1 MKTIKLISILL
12 LLFVS
17 ACSEDSLT
25 EPESTVYLNGQ
36 TYTNKTIGIEISAP
50 ADWHLEM
57 NKDVVGM
64 QALLV
69 GTKPISSSIGAS
81 FNIISNSAVGISSCR
96 DLLTATES
104 YIAGTFTDALIEN
117 SQILNVNGFECAEI
131 ICHFTYNGITL
142 KQKQILFLSN
152 LKVSVSV
159 TFTTEK
165 ESYNL
170 VENDFES
177 IIKSI
182 KKI

>member
-1 MKTIKLISILL
+1 MKTLKFISILL
-12 LLFVS
+12 LLFVN

-25 EPESTVYLNGQ
+25 EPESRVYLNGQ
-36 TYTNKTIGIEISAP
+36 TYKNKTIGLEISAP
-50 ADWHLEM
+50 SDWLLEM

-69 GTKPISSSIGAS
+69 GTKPISNSIGAS
-81 FNIISNSAVGISSCR
+81 FNIISNSANGISSCR

-104 YIAGTFTDALIEN
+104 YIAGTFPDASIEN
-117 SQILNVNGFECAEI
+117 SQIININGFECAQI
-131 ICHFTYNGITL
+131 ICLFTYNGITL

-159 TFTTEK
+159 TFTIEK
-165 ESYNL
+165 DSYQI

-177 IIKSI
+177 IINSI